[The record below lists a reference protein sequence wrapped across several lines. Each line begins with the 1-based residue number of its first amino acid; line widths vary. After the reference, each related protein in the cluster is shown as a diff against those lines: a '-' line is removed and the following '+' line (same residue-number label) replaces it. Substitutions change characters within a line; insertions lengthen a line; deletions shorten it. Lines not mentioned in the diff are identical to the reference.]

1 MRLKWT
7 MCIRYTAQC
16 LKHCRNSRQV
26 RYSYYLKCKVHDNLQ
41 SIPIDMEQRKA
52 RTQLRQR
59 RNNQRVIGDPGEVS
73 VSATR
78 VKQYF
83 RKTAESISN
92 AAMIEKI
99 ISS

>member
-1 MRLKWT
+1 M
-7 MCIRYTAQC
+7 
-16 LKHCRNSRQV
+16 

-41 SIPIDMEQRKA
+41 CIPTDTEQRKA

-59 RNNQRVIGDPGEVS
+59 RNNQRIIGDPGKFSVS
-73 VSATR
+73 VTR
-78 VKQYF
+78 VKPYF